1 MLGAEQPDEP
11 IMASTPSWISVG
23 NRKRY
28 IIVAIVALIAAGII
42 TGMYFLLRVGENN
55 ENLIEEENEISRAV
69 TKHQR
74 RRENDASDYILH
86 GNTASEDGNAGM
98 DTTDASQSTELPSQ
112 DKYGSSWK
120 SLVDLSIDKPE
131 SVYSN
136 VFSLEKTDVK
146 FVLDTGSDSPARNNM
161 RPPLP
166 PYQKTVPS
174 VKADH
179 PNGELPATNVNGN
192 GVKSHSEGIAVRQS
206 DLRKSDN
213 PVHMKHKENH
223 PSGAKKAYPA
233 STVVEN
239 VDKNGEHVHQST
251 TVDAAIGDSADVQR
265 PCSCCVRHEIPDY
278 EVCRP
283 ISWVRRDELGTNVPM
298 HKVNIAERGR
308 ALYNKGF
315 KLPMAINYKTKSE
328 SPNCIHVD
336 ISKNNKRST
345 NINTLVDVPS
355 LLVLSPK
362 DPNKY
367 FCKVMYGEKT
377 LATLKDITPEKTF
390 IVMEK
395 VRDCVQFSLWV
406 KTKDSKQHLLQILM
420 LKKDAILNNNYPLY
434 LDMLLQS
441 CSKRA

>member
-1 MLGAEQPDEP
+1 
-11 IMASTPSWISVG
+11 MASTPSWISVG

-28 IIVAIVALIAAGII
+28 ITAAIVALIVAGII
-42 TGMYFLLRVGENN
+42 TGMYFLLRIGENS
-55 ENLIEEENEISRAV
+55 ENLIEENEEISRIVA
-69 TKHQR
+69 KLQR
-74 RRENDASDYILH
+74 RSQKDASDYFLH
-86 GNTASEDGNAGM
+86 GNAASKDGIAAM
-98 DTTDASQSTELPSQ
+98 DTTDAPQPADLPSQ
-112 DKYGSSWK
+112 DQYESSWK
-120 SLVDLSIDKPE
+120 SLVDLSIDKPD

-136 VFSLEKTDVK
+136 VFTLERTNRR
-146 FVLDTGSDSPARNNM
+146 FVLDTGSDSPTRNNM

-166 PYQKTVPS
+166 PYPKTVPS

-179 PNGELPATNVNGN
+179 PNGVLPATNVNGK
-192 GVKSHSEGIAVRQS
+192 GVKSHSKGIAVRQS

-213 PVHMKHKENH
+213 PFHMKHKENQ
-223 PSGAKKAYPA
+223 PSGAKNAYPA
-233 STVVEN
+233 SRVVEHT
-239 VDKNGEHVHQST
+239 DKNGEHVHQPT
-251 TVDAAIGDSADVQR
+251 TVDAAIVDSADVQR

-278 EVCRP
+278 EASRP

-298 HKVNIAERGR
+298 HKVNIAERGE
-308 ALYNKGF
+308 ALYKKGF

-328 SPNCIHVD
+328 SPNCIHID
-336 ISKNNKRST
+336 LSKNNKRSIH
-345 NINTLVDVPS
+345 INTLVDVPS

-362 DPNKY
+362 DPSKY

-395 VRDCVQFSLWV
+395 VKDCVQFSLWV
-406 KTKDSKQHLLQILM
+406 KTKDSRQHLLQILM
-420 LKKDAILNNNYPLY
+420 LKKEAILNNNYPLY